1 MYEISQIK
9 NRTLL
14 YLIVFLIIW
23 STSYIEDKIKPE
35 YSYFRTVYF
44 RILILFLIILFAQN
58 NIPIALSLGIIAIIL
73 SKWISLKI

>member
-9 NRTLL
+9 NRTLV

-23 STSYIEDKIKPE
+23 STSYIEDRLKPE

-58 NIPIALSLGIIAIIL
+58 NIPISLSLAFIAIIL
-73 SKWISLKI
+73 STTDIK

>member
-9 NRTLL
+9 NRTLV

-23 STSYIEDKIKPE
+23 STSYIEDRLKPE

-44 RILILFLIILFAQN
+44 RILILFFIILFAQN
-58 NIPIALSLGIIAIIL
+58 NIPIALSLAFIAIIL
-73 SKWISLKI
+73 STTDIK

>member
-73 SKWISLKI
+73 STTDIK

>member
-9 NRTLL
+9 NRTLV

-23 STSYIEDKIKPE
+23 STSYIEDKLKPE

-58 NIPIALSLGIIAIIL
+58 NIPIALSLAIIVIIL
-73 SKWISLKI
+73 STTDIK

>member
-23 STSYIEDKIKPE
+23 STSYIEDKLKPE
-35 YSYFRTVYF
+35 YSYFRTTYF
-44 RILILFLIILFAQN
+44 RILILFLIILFAKN
-58 NIPIALSLGIIAIIL
+58 NIQIALSLAIIIIIL
-73 SKWISLKI
+73 STTDIK

>member
-23 STSYIEDKIKPE
+23 STSYIEDKLKPE

-73 SKWISLKI
+73 STTDIK

>member
-14 YLIVFLIIW
+14 YLIIFFLIW
-23 STSYIEDKIKPE
+23 SISYIEDKLKPE
-35 YSYFRTVYF
+35 YSYFRTIYF

-58 NIPIALSLGIIAIIL
+58 NIPIAMSLAIIVIIL
-73 SKWISLKI
+73 STTDIK

>member
-23 STSYIEDKIKPE
+23 STSYIEDKLKPE
-35 YSYFRTVYF
+35 YSYFRTIYF

-58 NIPIALSLGIIAIIL
+58 NIQIALSLAIIIIIL
-73 SKWISLKI
+73 STTDVK